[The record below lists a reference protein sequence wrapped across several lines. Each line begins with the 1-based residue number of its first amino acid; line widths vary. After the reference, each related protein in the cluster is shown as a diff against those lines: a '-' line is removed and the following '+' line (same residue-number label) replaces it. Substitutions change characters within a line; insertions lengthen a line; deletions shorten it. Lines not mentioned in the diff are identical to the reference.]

1 MRGGGDGGPYGSS
14 GIRFAAPSLTP
25 AVRGL
30 IVANVAVFLVLF
42 LLSLPDA
49 TRGFVESVHKWL
61 AIRPAAWQEYF
72 PFVPLWQLVTWG
84 FLHSLTSPSHILL
97 NMLGVY
103 FLGTLLEGLVGS
115 SRFLWTYFC
124 SLVIAGVATLAMGLA
139 VDPQTITL
147 GASGAV
153 MCIVVATAV
162 LQPQTQIVFLVFPMT
177 LRTFAILWVGID
189 VFYFLLQA
197 RTGLSN
203 VAHLAHLTGAWW
215 GFVVARRGWIWSD
228 PLESLRRRREGF
240 AAQREQSDQ
249 ERLDELL
256 EKIHT
261 EGIHALSGREKAF
274 LQRVSKRK

>member
-1 MRGGGDGGPYGSS
+1 MRGSGDDGPYGGG
-14 GIRFAAPSLTP
+14 GIRFAAPSMTP
-25 AVRGL
+25 AVRSL
-30 IVANVAVFLVLF
+30 VVVNAAVFVVLF
-42 LLSLPDA
+42 FLSLPA
-49 TRGFVESVHKWL
+49 STRGWTDFVVRWL
-61 AIRPAAWQEYF
+61 AIRPAAWQETF

-84 FLHSLTSPSHILL
+84 FLHSLTNWSHIVL
-97 NMLGVY
+97 NMLGLY
-103 FLGTLLEGLVGS
+103 FLGTMLEGLVGS

-124 SLVIAGVATLAMGLA
+124 GLVLAGVATLAMGLA

-189 VFYFLLQA
+189 LFQFLLQA
-197 RTGLSN
+197 RTGLSD

-215 GFVVARRGWIWSD
+215 GFVVARRGWIWND
-228 PLESLRRRREGF
+228 PSEILRRRRDGVV
-240 AAQREQSDQ
+240 AQRERSDQ